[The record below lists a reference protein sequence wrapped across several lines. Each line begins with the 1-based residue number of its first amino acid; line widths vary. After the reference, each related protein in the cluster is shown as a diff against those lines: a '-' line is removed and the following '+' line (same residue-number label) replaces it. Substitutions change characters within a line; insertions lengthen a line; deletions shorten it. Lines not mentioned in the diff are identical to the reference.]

1 MPSTTTELAA
11 RDGTSLLSRRWAP
24 TGEPW
29 AALLIV
35 HGLAEHSGRYERTGR
50 LAAEAGIDAHAL
62 DLRGHGGSG
71 GTRGDV
77 ERWSDFL
84 DDVEVALASI
94 RRAEPALPL
103 VLLGHSMGGL
113 ICLDYATSGRP
124 APDLL
129 VLCSPGLGDRLPA
142 WQHAMAPILSRVSPR
157 AVVPNAWRAE
167 VLSRD
172 PEVGRAVAADPLM
185 LPGGTIRLGA
195 EGFAAQKRVVGA
207 IDRLT
212 IPTFVV
218 HGGDD
223 RLVPPESSEP
233 LERLAVVTRVVWPGL
248 RHETLNEPE
257 GPEVVAGIVDWLRQR
272 VTGGRA

>member
-1 MPSTTTELAA
+1 MPSTTTDLVA
-11 RDGTSLLSRRWAP
+11 RDGTRLVTRHWVP
-24 TGEPW
+24 GGEPW
-29 AALLIV
+29 AAMLIV
-35 HGLAEHSGRYERTGR
+35 HGAAEHSGRYERTGG
-50 LAAEAGIDAHAL
+50 LVAASGVDSHAL

-84 DDVEVALASI
+84 DDIELALGKVRQSQ
-94 RRAEPALPL
+94 PALPL

-113 ICLDYATSGRP
+113 LCLDYATAGRP

-142 WQHAMAPILSRVSPR
+142 WQHAMVPILARVSPR
-157 AVVPNAWRAE
+157 AVVPNAWRSG

-172 PEVGRAVAADPLM
+172 PEVGRAIDADPLVLTGLTM
-185 LPGGTIRLGA
+185 RLGA
-195 EGFAAQKRVVGA
+195 EGFAAQKRVSSA

-212 IPTFVV
+212 IPTYVV

-223 RLVPPESSEP
+223 RFVPSEVSAP
-233 LERLAVVTRVVWPGL
+233 LERLPVVTRVVVPGL

-257 GPEVVAGIVDWLRQR
+257 GPEVVAGIVAWLRER
-272 VTGGRA
+272 TTGDRP